1 MRMGKRLA
9 TEAGIGV
16 LLMEL
21 EREEWGVWGAERA
34 ELAGEEELCS

>member
-16 LLMEL
+16 LLMDL
-21 EREEWGVWGAERA
+21 EREEWVVWDAERA
-34 ELAGEEELCS
+34 ELAGEAGFCS